1 MASSGRADREARG
14 QVSAGRGSAR
24 GRTGDSAVRRGGES
38 VPFGRNIHES
48 LANIL
53 GTEIVGEVYPPGSL
67 LPNEFEMRERFAVSR
82 TALREA
88 YRVLTAK
95 GLIVSRPKV
104 GTRVRPKS
112 DWNMLDPEVL
122 AWHLQTV
129 PTEDFVSDLFVLRQ
143 MVEPPAAAM
152 AATLRPSAA
161 IERITVAYHE
171 MERFRDG
178 TGDIIGADLQFHLAI
193 LEATGNHFIGALG
206 GLIHAALLGTFKLG
220 WESPAR
226 MQESR
231 LLQHKA
237 VFEAIRDGE
246 ADGAQKAMSL
256 LLTDSISDVREFLRV
271 RKAGGGPPPVR
282 ASVASK

>member
-1 MASSGRADREARG
+1 MAENPPSGRSDRDLRDAFSVG
-14 QVSAGRGSAR
+14 NQHGRV
-24 GRTGDSAVRRGGES
+24 GDTTLRRGGES
-38 VPFGRNIHES
+38 VSFGRNIHES

-53 GTEIVGEVYPPGSL
+53 GTEIIGEVHPPGSL
-67 LPNEFEMRERFAVSR
+67 LPNEFEMRERFSVSR

-129 PTEDFVSDLFVLRQ
+129 PTEAFVSDLFALRQ
-143 MVEPPAAAM
+143 MVEPAAAAM
-152 AATLRPSAA
+152 AATMRPKATIDRIAA
-161 IERITVAYHE
+161 AYAE
-171 MERFRDG
+171 MARYRDG
-178 TGDIIGADLQFHLAI
+178 TGDIIAADLQFHLAI

-231 LLQHKA
+231 LLQHFA
-237 VFEAIRDGE
+237 VFEAIRDGDAE
-246 ADGAQKAMSL
+246 RARLKMSEL
-256 LLTDSISDVREFLRV
+256 LKDSINDVRENLHRQENAPLV
-271 RKAGGGPPPVR
+271 TPT
-282 ASVASK
+282 